1 MVFRAQALLATV
13 RVVAAALVLIA
24 LFATTAVAAPKSFG
38 QADAAWHQGELEK
51 AKDLYEKA
59 LAAGGLDPTDVVLAH
74 SRVGTVKAA
83 INDTNGALSSFRVAA
98 AIDPRFE
105 LPAESG
111 PKAKKLFQQARK
123 ESQQQG
129 GEKLSIT
136 LKAPD
141 TIPAN
146 QGFTLETEIPPGFA
160 VLVSEVIVA
169 IEDPVSGK
177 KWKRKKSSEPS
188 LTFDFPKRVAMSGAR
203 LKVKASAVDAQNNA
217 WTITEGKIRVEGTRT
232 SEGGMDDEPMP
243 EPTKPPEK
251 DKGGGGFFAGPLP
264 WIIGGALIVGG
275 IVAYAVTRKPADVSV
290 GSPAWK
296 K

>member
-1 MVFRAQALLATV
+1 
-13 RVVAAALVLIA
+13 VVI
-24 LFATTAVAAPKSFG
+24 
-38 QADAAWHQGELEK
+38 
-51 AKDLYEKA
+51 
-59 LAAGGLDPTDVVLAH
+59 AH
-74 SRVGTVKAA
+74 SRVGVVKAA
-83 INDTNGALSSFRVAA
+83 LNDTNGALSAFRVSA
-98 AIDPRFE
+98 AIDPNFE

-123 ESQQQG
+123 EAQQQG

-141 TIPAN
+141 TIPSK

-160 VLVSEVIVA
+160 VLVSEVVVA

-177 KWKRKKSSEPS
+177 KWKRKKSAEPS

-203 LKVKASAVDAQNNA
+203 LKVRASAVDAQNNA
-217 WTITEGKIRVEGTRT
+217 WTVTEGKIRVEGMRGG
-232 SEGGMDDEPMP
+232 SEGGMDEEPVP

-251 DKGGGGFFAGPLP
+251 DKSDGFFAGPLP
-264 WIIGGALIVGG
+264 WIIGGALLVGG
-275 IVAYAVTRKPADVSV
+275 IVAFAITRKPDEVSV
-290 GSPAWK
+290 GAPSWK

>member
-1 MVFRAQALLATV
+1 MVFRARAHLLAV
-13 RVVAAALVLIA
+13 RIA
-24 LFATTAVAAPKSFG
+24 TGAWLLTMLLTAPVWAGPKSFG

-51 AKDLYEKA
+51 ARELYEQA
-59 LAAGGLDPTDVVLAH
+59 LAAGGLDPGDVVIAH
-74 SRVGTVKAA
+74 SRVGVVKAA
-83 INDTNGALSSFRVAA
+83 LNDTNGALSAFRVAA
-98 AIDPRFE
+98 AIDPNFE
-105 LPAESG
+105 LPPESG

-123 ESQQQG
+123 ESEQQG
-129 GEKLSIT
+129 GEKLRIT

-141 TIPAN
+141 TVPAK

-160 VLVSEVIVA
+160 VLVSEVVVA

-177 KWKRKKSSEPS
+177 KWKRKKSAEPS

-203 LKVKASAVDAQNNA
+203 LKIKASAVDAQNNA
-217 WTITEGKIRVEGTRT
+217 WTVTEGKIRVEGLRV
-232 SEGGMDDEPMP
+232 SESGMDDEPIE

-251 DKGGGGFFAGPLP
+251 DKDSFFSGPLP

-275 IVAYAVTRKPADVSV
+275 IVAYAVTRKPDEVSV
-290 GSPAWK
+290 GAPSWK